1 MDYNIEGG
9 VLPIL
14 EVNLSSGESIITQNG
29 GMVWMSPNL
38 KMETKAGGIGKAFT
52 KMFSGENIFQ
62 NIYLSY

>member
-29 GMVWMSPNL
+29 GMVWM
-38 KMETKAGGIGKAFT
+38 
-52 KMFSGENIFQ
+52 
-62 NIYLSY
+62 